1 MTSTSISTSPDIG
14 EDVWRETPRGQ
25 AADIG
30 VLCLPGIDVVR
41 SFLPGGGSFTPP
53 VAHFSGR
60 RLVSADPGRVVFT
73 LPKVG
78 WYLSPKGA
86 IHPGVLAFLADAPLT
101 AAIQSMLPARTVCT
115 TAELSM
121 TFCAPV
127 PSTGGILTAEGRYI
141 HVDAEMG
148 LAEVFVTDEDGTL
161 VAHGTSRC
169 VVHPPIPDE
178 VALEVAPP
186 APPEAVDVVPDP
198 YARPVSGVVNT
209 PGGTATLTGL
219 DLLRGVADGVLPRP
233 PIDRLFGVHLI
244 SAQAREVVF
253 EMPAHGWLANEF
265 GTVYGGAVAFFATSA
280 ASAAVQTVAKAGTGF
295 SALDLKVNFL
305 RPTNTDGQTMT
316 ATGTIM
322 HPGGQLVVSSS
333 VITHGGKTVAIATG
347 TTALHPGART

>member
-1 MTSTSISTSPDIG
+1 MTITNPGAT
-14 EDVWRETPRGQ
+14 EDMWRETPRGQ

-30 VLCLPGIDVVR
+30 VLCLPGVDVVR

-60 RLVSADPGRVVFT
+60 RLVSADPGRVVFS

-101 AAIQSMLPARTVCT
+101 GAIQSMLPARTVCT

-121 TFCAPV
+121 TFCTSV
-127 PSTGGILTAEGRYI
+127 PGTGGTLTAEGRCI

-148 LAEVFVTDEDGTL
+148 LAEVFVTDDDGTL
-161 VAHGTSRC
+161 VAHGTSRT

-178 VALEVAPP
+178 VALVVAPA
-186 APPEAVDVVPDP
+186 APPEVDDVVPDP
-198 YARPVSGVVNT
+198 YARPVSGGVST
-209 PGGTATLTGL
+209 PGGTATLSGL

-233 PIDRLFGVHLI
+233 PIDRLFGVRLV
-244 SAQAREVVF
+244 SAEPREVVF

-265 GTVYGGAVAFFATSA
+265 GTVYGGALAFFATSA
-280 ASAAVQTVAKAGTGF
+280 ASAAVQTLAKARTGF

-305 RPTNTDGQTMT
+305 RPTPTDGQTMT

-322 HPGGQLVVSSS
+322 HPGGQLVVSSG
-333 VITHGGKTVAIATG
+333 VLTHGGKTIAIATG
-347 TTALHPGART
+347 TTALHPGARS